1 MRLLF
6 CTILL
11 TLLVPRWAH
20 AEELVPGLL
29 AFDPPAFLSG
39 LPSSGD
45 STNSA
50 NGSRILRRYAAT
62 DNDPRTSQRLL
73 IVSLREIGAVTDPG
87 KISTGRPSADQAL
100 RAALQAAVSSDRNA
114 VNVTSVTNAEVG
126 GRPAWLVT
134 YQMPRPYWQK
144 PDAGLFP
151 YEVYWVKIQT
161 NQVVEIKLI
170 ADSVEHL
177 QTLKT
182 CLPRFKITHPNPAAV
197 TGTPGI
203 IR

>member
-11 TLLVPRWAH
+11 TMLAPRWAH
-20 AEELVPGLL
+20 AEELVPGVL

-39 LPSSGD
+39 LPSGGD
-45 STNSA
+45 GTNSES
-50 NGSRILRRYAAT
+50 GSRVLRRYAAA

-73 IVSLREIGAVTDPG
+73 IVSLREIGAVADPE
-87 KISTGRPSADQAL
+87 KISTGRPLDDQAMG
-100 RAALQAAVSSDRNA
+100 AAMQIAVKSTRNA
-114 VNVTSVTNAEVG
+114 VNITSVTNAEVG
-126 GRPAWLVT
+126 GQAAWLVT
-134 YQMPRPYWQK
+134 YQIPRPYWQK

-151 YEVYWVKIQT
+151 SEVYWVKIQT
-161 NQVVEIKLI
+161 NQVAEIKLI

-182 CLPRFKITHPNPAAV
+182 CLSRFKFTQPAPA
-197 TGTPGI
+197 TAAETPGI
-203 IR
+203 SR